1 MVDRQFVQ
9 ARRIAEQALDVA
21 NDDRTAAEQ
30 LIAEAEGS
38 EGYLEGVNLDL
49 TPGGAPHEHP
59 VLPERIGPFKG
70 TARHR
75 SAPKKNGGRMDNHE
89 TNGRARTGDPTKT
102 RRLKRTITV
111 VLALV
116 ATGANAGPPDIQT
129 ILDERVEAGLAPGIV
144 VGMLHDDGSTEFISA
159 GTLQAGGTTMV
170 DEHTI
175 FEIGSI
181 TKIFTTLIAARMEEN
196 ELLSLDDPVQ
206 QYLPAKIK
214 VPEKDGQTITLR
226 HLATHTSSLP
236 RLPDNFHPADPANP
250 YADYTPERMYAFLGD
265 HDLADPPGTGPA
277 YSNLG
282 MGLLGHALELRADKP
297 YEDLVQAEVCEPLNM
312 TSTSCRPRPQDASR
326 VASAHRGLQPV
337 VAWDFSAMAGCG
349 DINSTAT
356 DMLTFAAA
364 NMGQNKSPLHE
375 AMRKCQ
381 TPVVPG
387 QGLGWGI
394 GYDAKGKRVTHGG
407 GTGGFASYLCVLPDS
422 GEAVIVL
429 ANSSYRGVDQ
439 IGQHALNGEYPLDLL
454 PPKAAALDEFLGVF
468 QLGATGP
475 EFTITREE
483 RQLMARLS
491 GQEAVPVYLAGGDRF
506 EYRVVKAELTFGRN
520 RSGKINRLVLHQNGR
535 HQEALKRP
543 TQPQT
548 SHHDDYTGTYRM
560 ALGREFSVKD
570 DRGNLAIRLSGQR
583 QLPVVQVGRDRF
595 EYKDIEAQV
604 SFLRD
609 ADGSVNRLVL
619 HQNDAHIEA
628 AKKP

>member
-1 MVDRQFVQ
+1 M
-9 ARRIAEQALDVA
+9 
-21 NDDRTAAEQ
+21 N
-30 LIAEAEGS
+30 
-38 EGYLEGVNLDL
+38 
-49 TPGGAPHEHP
+49 
-59 VLPERIGPFKG
+59 
-70 TARHR
+70 
-75 SAPKKNGGRMDNHE
+75 NHE
-89 TNGRARTGDPTKT
+89 TNGRARTWGSAKAVLET
-102 RRLKRTITV
+102 RRLRRTITV
-111 VLALV
+111 ALALV
-116 ATGANAGPPDIQT
+116 ATGANAEPPDIQT
-129 ILDERVEAGLAPGIV
+129 ILDERVEAGLTPGIV
-144 VGMLHDDGSTEFISA
+144 VGVLHDDGSTEFISA

-181 TKIFTTLIAARMEEN
+181 TKVFTALIAARMEEH

-206 QYLPAKIK
+206 QHLPAQIK
-214 VPEKDGQTITLR
+214 VPTKDGQTITLR
-226 HLATHTSSLP
+226 HLATHTSGLP
-236 RLPDNFHPADPANP
+236 RMPDNFHPADPTNP
-250 YADYTPERMYAFLGD
+250 YADYTPEHMYAFLGD

-282 MGLLGHALELRADKP
+282 MGLLGHVLELRADKA
-297 YEDLVQAEVCEPLNM
+297 YEDLVQTEVCGPLNM
-312 TSTSCRPRPQDASR
+312 TSTSCCPRPQDASR
-326 VASAHRGLQPV
+326 VAAAHRGLQPG

-356 DMLTFAAA
+356 DMLIFAAA

-394 GYDAKGKRVTHGG
+394 GHDAKGKRVAHNG

-429 ANSSYRGVDQ
+429 ANSAYRGVDQ
-439 IGQHALNGEYPLDLL
+439 IGQHTLDGEYPLDVL
-454 PPKAAALDEFLGVF
+454 PPKAAALDELLGVF
-468 QLGATGP
+468 PLGSTGA
-475 EFTITREE
+475 EVTITREG
-483 RQLMARLS
+483 RQLMAKLS
-491 GQEAVPVYLAGGDRF
+491 GQEAIPVYPVSGDRF
-506 EYRVVKAELTFGRN
+506 EYRVVQAELTFGRN
-520 RSGKINRLVLHQNGR
+520 RSGEINRLVLHQNGQ
-535 HQEALKRP
+535 HLEALKQP

-560 ALGREFSVKD
+560 ASGREFSVKD
-570 DRGNLAIRLSGQR
+570 DRGNLTIRLSGQQR
-583 QLPVVQVGRDRF
+583 LPVVQAGHDRF
-595 EYKDIEAQV
+595 EYKDVEAQV

-619 HQNDAHIEA
+619 HQNGAHVEA